1 MTKRKRGQ
9 KEGSIFQR
17 ANDGRWVGTLSLG
30 AGQRRSVYARTAAEV
45 RAKLDDLRKSVEEGR
60 TVFDDSRTVEVLF
73 NEWLEAKKGTVR
85 PKTLESYK
93 GLVRRHVIPVL
104 GRSRLSKLGAVHLE
118 RLYRSK
124 SEHLSPKTVRN
135 LHFVIEAALNWAVRR
150 DWISRN
156 PASLITSEE
165 LPRVRRKETK
175 VLSVSEANELM
186 NAAKNTKSEALI
198 RLGLETGAR
207 VGELTGITWDQV
219 DFDAGKVRIKYA
231 LQFLDGQPTLV
242 EPKTSASVRELSIS
256 PNAIGALK
264 SQLARQSEQAIGLG
278 KAWTNDLNLV
288 FTTEIGGPLNR
299 HAVLRQYLRP
309 LLREAGLPESIRFHD
324 LRHGAA
330 SLLLAR
336 GVPIPVVSELLG
348 HANPSITMSIYSHAL
363 PNSQEM
369 VAEAMESVFGN

>member
-1 MTKRKRGQ
+1 
-9 KEGSIFQR
+9 
-17 ANDGRWVGTLSLG
+17 
-30 AGQRRSVYARTAAEV
+30 
-45 RAKLDDLRKSVEEGR
+45 
-60 TVFDDSRTVEVLF
+60 
-73 NEWLEAKKGTVR
+73 
-85 PKTLESYK
+85 
-93 GLVRRHVIPVL
+93 
-104 GRSRLSKLGAVHLE
+104 
-118 RLYRSK
+118 
-124 SEHLSPKTVRN
+124 VRN
-135 LHFVIEAALNWAVRR
+135 LHLVIEAALNWAVRR